1 MFHEGGGWHRKKKIA
16 EAELDIT
23 PMIDV
28 TFLLLIFFMV
38 TSTMQGTPDKD
49 IPPAQTGDN
58 ANAASFLEV
67 TVLAPKTPGG
77 DSEILVDG
85 RTTTLDELQNE
96 LMQRAPLAPP
106 DVGLKLMIYA
116 ERDVRSGFIG
126 EVEGVIN
133 EVDEGKITYSFAVR
147 DKK

>member
-1 MFHEGGGWHRKKKIA
+1 MFEDGSGWKRKKRKS

-58 ANAASFLEV
+58 ANAASFLEL
-67 TVLAPKTPGG
+67 TILAPATAGG
-77 DSEILVDG
+77 DSEILLEG
-85 RTTTLDELQNE
+85 NTKSLDELQTE
-96 LMQRAPLAPP
+96 LIQRASTAPEE
-106 DVGLKLMIYA
+106 GLKLMIYA
-116 ERDVRSGFIG
+116 ERDVRNGFMG
-126 EVEGVIN
+126 EVEGVIK
-133 EVDEGKITYSFAVR
+133 EVEEGNITYSFAVR